1 MLSFR
6 NRRRPGFGTRGNPA
20 RAARLGPAGCWF
32 LPSGAEPTILCFP
45 RPAPRAVDRAP
56 SRPTLICALGR
67 YADVFLDWHLANL
80 PTSNPGL
87 GMIKS
92 ELIKRIASQNSHL
105 YQRDIENIVNAIID
119 EIVKALGRG
128 DRVELRGF
136 GAFSA
141 KIRGAHKGR
150 NPRTGAEVQVAQRVL
165 PFFKTGKEM
174 RARLNRETARS
185 GD

>member
-1 MLSFR
+1 MPPILYAVPSSVCLCPDIGTSRVMLSFR

-45 RPAPRAVDRAP
+45 RPAPRVDRAP
-56 SRPTLICALGR
+56 SRLTLICALGR

-80 PTSNPGL
+80 PSSDPGL

-105 YQRDIENIVNAIID
+105 YQRDIENIVPDVDHEERRGETSGPKRIRQMG
-119 EIVKALGRG
+119 EKAPQQSRHDG
-128 DRVELRGF
+128 GF
-136 GAFSA
+136 
-141 KIRGAHKGR
+141 
-150 NPRTGAEVQVAQRVL
+150 L
-165 PFFKTGKEM
+165 FF
-174 RARLNRETARS
+174 RY
-185 GD
+185 